1 MRIYKRVFIEAHPV
15 MELVHEH
22 DILDD
27 AKHEERE
34 KYEKACN
41 TVHVENLTLMETMVR
56 ERLEDMFEIVKMHE
70 KTNKDIKKD
79 LRTAVHALRCDVDDK
94 ESYAE
99 YKRQVVEIT
108 ENKKSLFMAE
118 RARYLKRHSVRMQE
132 FQRLLVHAEKY
143 LDEPLLMDG
152 ARHKVLVLREI
163 QKFRNGS
170 ALAQINKWD
179 LTYYIECFEQTPV
192 VDSTIVSHDAYK
204 TSMPKNPIMSR
215 R

>member
-1 MRIYKRVFIEAHPV
+1 
-15 MELVHEH
+15 
-22 DILDD
+22 
-27 AKHEERE
+27 
-34 KYEKACN
+34 
-41 TVHVENLTLMETMVR
+41 
-56 ERLEDMFEIVKMHE
+56 
-70 KTNKDIKKD
+70 
-79 LRTAVHALRCDVDDK
+79 
-94 ESYAE
+94 
-99 YKRQVVEIT
+99 
-108 ENKKSLFMAE
+108 
-118 RARYLKRHSVRMQE
+118 MQE
-132 FQRLLVHAEKY
+132 LKRLLVHAEKY